1 MGRTIKV
8 ARFPAGQVPQTQ
20 SHKYAN
26 GQTFTIGAA
35 LALTAGE
42 LVEATSPIV
51 GATLWGFAQE
61 PVASKPGWGIA
72 NSPVVVTGQVQ
83 EVSAVRANG
92 LHVYS
97 GQLVNGSSA
106 VVTPTQADVGVNY
119 GLKSYAVNGKNEWY
133 VDKSQTAGNACVTV
147 VDYDADT
154 NTVYFTVM
162 AARMLAQ

>member
-1 MGRTIKV
+1 MGRTIKI
-8 ARFPAGQVPQTQ
+8 ARFPTGGAPETTSQR
-20 SHKYAN
+20 YAT

-42 LVEATSPIV
+42 LTEAVSPIT

-61 PVASKPGWGIA
+61 AVASKPGWGIA
-72 NSPVVVTGQVQ
+72 NAPTVVTGQVQ
-83 EVSAVRANG
+83 EVSAVRANA

-97 GQLVNGSSA
+97 AQLVNGSA
-106 VVTPTQADVGVNY
+106 VPVVPAQADLGAVY

-147 VDYDADT
+147 VDFDLDT
-154 NTVYFTVM
+154 NIVLFTVM

>member
-8 ARFPAGQVPQTQ
+8 ARFPAGHVPETQ
-20 SHKYAN
+20 SHQYAV
-26 GQTFTIGAA
+26 GQTFTTGAA

-42 LVEATSPIV
+42 LVEATSPIT

-72 NSPVVVTGQVQ
+72 NSPTVVTGQVR

-97 GQLVNGSSA
+97 GQLVNGTSVA
-106 VVTPTQADVGVNY
+106 IAPTQADVGVNY

-147 VDYDADT
+147 VDIDVDT
-154 NTVYFTVM
+154 QTVYFTVL